1 MDEAERE
8 QLAQRL
14 SAMSSLREA
23 QKELRALDPDADMK
37 FWRNSIWG
45 EYHTLFTLPN
55 AGLSVTLI
63 ETDEVQNSQ
72 RTIGGGP
79 RGSKAEKIKYHY
91 KGARVD
97 VLTHPAH
104 KRGGT
109 GPSPFAAREHAQA
122 RAAQT
127 S

>member
-14 SAMSSLREA
+14 SAMSLREA

-55 AGLSVTLI
+55 AGLSVTLV
-63 ETDEVQNSQ
+63 ETDEVQN
-72 RTIGGGP
+72 TKKNIGGGP
-79 RGSKAEKIKYHY
+79 RGSKAEKINYHY
-91 KGARVD
+91 TGARVET
-97 VLTHPAH
+97 LTHPAH

-109 GPSPFAAREHAQA
+109 GPSPFAHREHEQA
-122 RAAQT
+122 RAAQME
-127 S
+127 